1 MRAIWYNIE
10 VASQENTDISSGYV
24 CVVWDKGSSVMDFD
38 HRLYQHIM
46 HYEMTAWPVK
56 LIASHICCSPSFI
69 FRLVKPILLALT
81 DKRTRTRTNFHNCP
95 EDRLLEALSSYGILK
110 DMLPVEM
117 GGTIELNMYE
127 WIAHRRAAE
136 LEEL

>member
-38 HRLYQHIM
+38 HHLYQHIM

-56 LIASHICCSPSFI
+56 LIASHICCVPVLNLSDGKANSTCVD
-69 FRLVKPILLALT
+69 RQEDSDT
-81 DKRTRTRTNFHNCP
+81 DKF
-95 EDRLLEALSSYGILK
+95 S
-110 DMLPVEM
+110 
-117 GGTIELNMYE
+117 
-127 WIAHRRAAE
+127 
-136 LEEL
+136 